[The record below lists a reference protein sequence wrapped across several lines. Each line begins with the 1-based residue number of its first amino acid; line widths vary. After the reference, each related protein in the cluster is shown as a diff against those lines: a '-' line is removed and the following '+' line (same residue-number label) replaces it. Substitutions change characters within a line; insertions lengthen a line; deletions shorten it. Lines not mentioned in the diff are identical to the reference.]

1 MTERVTRRR
10 VLRGVAA
17 GATVASVADTTA
29 ATENDRTIVGLEASA
44 KFDVARSR
52 ATSVHREMDFGRI
65 GKAVAGQFSAS
76 ALQALENSSTVRY
89 VEEDGTAHALS
100 QSVPW
105 GVDRVD
111 ADVVHDGGNTGA
123 GADVAIL
130 DTGID
135 EDHPDLQDNLGAG
148 KAYTNCDGS
157 NGSTCNN
164 AWDDDNGH
172 GTHCAGTADAI
183 DNSEGVVGV
192 ATEATLHAVKV
203 LGSSGSGSFS
213 DIAAGIEYVADQ
225 GWDVCS
231 MSLGGSSSSSTLQDA
246 CQYASDNGVLL
257 VAAAG
262 NSGPCSDCVGYPA
275 AYSTVIAVSST
286 TEDDSL
292 SSFSSTG
299 PEVELAA
306 PGSNVNSTVP
316 GGDYGTKS
324 GTSMA
329 CPHVSGAGGHLMANG
344 FTNDEARTRL
354 QNTAENIGLSDNE
367 QGNGLLDAEAAVL
380 GAGFSIA
387 SSDATDVDGSSA
399 TLNGSLNNLDDASSA
414 DVYFE
419 WRETGASS
427 WNTTPSQTLSS
438 TGSFSETVTGLST
451 GTEYEFRAAG
461 SATDGDADTG
471 STLSFVASDCADV
484 SNWPSG
490 TGVGGY
496 EYFTQVDVDGQVV
509 ESSSNADYYD
519 FTCPDVVQVT
529 QGGSFQVALDYE
541 DDGYDGHYANVYVD
555 WDGDGSW
562 TSSDETVLMENVSDD
577 TTTYTATVNVP
588 SGAATGSTLARVRL
602 SYDGFDGPTATG
614 EYGEVNDF
622 TVYVEDGGESAPT
635 VDSLAASEV
644 ETDDGDAEFDVD
656 WAVSDAD
663 SDLSA
668 VDLTLADDTAGETE
682 DTVSV
687 SVSGSSASGTTRLV
701 AAGDDGAGNDYT
713 VETTVSDAGGNTSSA
728 TASAT
733 ETDPTCVDASNW
745 PSGTGVG
752 GYEYF
757 TQVDVD
763 GQVVESSSNAD
774 YYDFTCPDVVQVTQG
789 GSFQVALDYED
800 DGYDGHY
807 ANVYV
812 DWDGDGSW
820 TSSDETV
827 LMENVSDDT
836 TTYTATVN
844 VPSGAATGS
853 TLARVRLS
861 YDGFD
866 GPTATGEYGEVND
879 FTVVIE

>member
-17 GATVASVADTTA
+17 GATVAGVADTTA

-44 KFDVARSR
+44 EFDVARSR

-111 ADVVHDGGNTGA
+111 ADVVHDGGDTGA

-380 GAGFSIA
+380 GAGFSVA

-451 GTEYEFRAAG
+451 GTEYEFRATG

-496 EYFTQVDVDGQVV
+496 EYLTQVDVDGQVV
-509 ESSSNADYYD
+509 ESSSDANYYD
-519 FTCPDVVQVT
+519 FTCPDVVTVQ

-562 TSSDETVLMENVSDD
+562 TSSDETVIMENVSDD

-588 SGAATGSTLARVRL
+588 SDAATGSTLARVRL

-682 DTVSV
+682 DTASV

-713 VETTVSDAGGNTSSA
+713 VETTVSDASGNTSSA

-733 ETDPTCVDASNW
+733 ETEPTCVDASNW

-752 GYEYF
+752 GYEYL

-763 GQVVESSSNAD
+763 GQVVESSSDAN
-774 YYDFTCPDVVQVTQG
+774 YYDFTCPDVVTVQQG

-827 LMENVSDDT
+827 IMENVSDDT

-844 VPSGAATGS
+844 VPSDAATGS